1 MKNSSNYNVE
11 YRDGIKSEGDKIGM
25 PCTHSTVS
33 NPTKALSL
41 MITSTAGSSQTL
53 SRQPMDDNSPS
64 RGIIVL
70 SAGLIGVVV
79 AAAVIVISVTVCL
92 RKRNNKHITM
102 LHMVRVG
109 ELSACD
115 DVANQPS
122 SGQL

>member
-1 MKNSSNYNVE
+1 ME

-33 NPTKALSL
+33 NPTKAPSLPTKALSL

-70 SAGLIGVVV
+70 STGLIGVVV

-92 RKRNNKHITM
+92 RKRNNKHINIT
-102 LHMVRVG
+102 
-109 ELSACD
+109 D
-115 DVANQPS
+115 NVAYGTS
-122 SGQL
+122 R